1 MAKQW
6 TAAQRRKFLATHAA
20 KKAAK
25 QQQSVE
31 EISLDAIPD
40 KEPKKNKKQRVR
52 PTIEALKHE
61 LAIELLRFLNRMF
74 S

>member
-25 QQQSVE
+25 QSVE

-40 KEPKKNKKQRVR
+40 KEPKKNKKLRV
-52 PTIEALKHE
+52 PVSIEALKHE
-61 LAIELLRFLNRMF
+61 LAIELLRFLNKMF